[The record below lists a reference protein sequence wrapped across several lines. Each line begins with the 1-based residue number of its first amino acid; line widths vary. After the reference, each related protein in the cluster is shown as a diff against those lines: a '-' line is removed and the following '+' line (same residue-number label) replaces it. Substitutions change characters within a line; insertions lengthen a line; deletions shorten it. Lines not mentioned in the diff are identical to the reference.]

1 MMNTEKNWI
10 KELSLSQIALISY
23 SLSGIAWFAV
33 SVSILLHN
41 RCNSTIQTLLIVL
54 AIVLNTFQISA
65 VLPKSKE
72 DEMSENNLLRA
83 KASTLTCVKMMIPIV
98 LAAVLFITL
107 WTIRIGIKSISVSV
121 LLIGAT
127 ALPVAVLGIINL
139 LTGLFFRKYEKE

>member
-23 SLSGIAWFAV
+23 SLSGIAWLAV

-41 RCNSTIQTLLIVL
+41 YFNGTIQTLLIIL
-54 AIVLNTFQISA
+54 AIALNAFQISA
-65 VLPKSKE
+65 VLPKNKE

-83 KASTLTCVKMMIPIV
+83 KASTLTCVKMMVPIV
-98 LAAVLFITL
+98 LAAVLCITL
-107 WTIRIGIKSISVSV
+107 WTMKTGIKFISVSV

-139 LTGLFFRKYEKE
+139 LTGFFFRKYEKE